1 MSATNSNLT
10 ISLNL
15 NCDHRGSAILQY
27 ELSVSTDGLNYT
39 VVTSYDGI
47 SPVKVLDSVVDNLV
61 TG

>member
-1 MSATNSNLT
+1 MT

-47 SPVKVLDSVVDNLV
+47 SPMKVLDSVVDNLV